1 MGGWQIKK
9 KHKKINLNL
18 NIYLYSQK
26 FKDIIKEVCF
36 TRRIT
41 KYCTLNAQ
49 QIENLWKK
57 KKKLTILKEKLINT
71 FNCFMY
77 TISKKLFKDM
87 SNHFFFFKGV

>member
-57 KKKLTILKEKLINT
+57 KTYNTKRKIN
-71 FNCFMY
+71 
-77 TISKKLFKDM
+77 
-87 SNHFFFFKGV
+87 